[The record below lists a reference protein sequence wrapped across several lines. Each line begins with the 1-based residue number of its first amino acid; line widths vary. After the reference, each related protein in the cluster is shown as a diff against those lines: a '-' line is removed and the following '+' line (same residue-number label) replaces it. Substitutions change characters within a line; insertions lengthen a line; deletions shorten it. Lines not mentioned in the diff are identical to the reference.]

1 MISSRAFP
9 EDIDVAVVAHNGRQT
24 LPRVFACL
32 AATGSSADR
41 ITLYDIA
48 STDDT
53 AAWLAAEWPSVSHV
67 RLDRNDGPNPARNRA
82 IADARRPFLLL
93 VDADGYLQPDAVD
106 ALWRELHRHPFA
118 GAAVPIVVHE
128 REPGRIQYASSDLHF
143 ICEAITTLADRPVA
157 ERGAETKAI
166 GTAPGVC
173 FLLRTDAAHQVGGFD
188 ARYFMGKEDGE
199 FCYRLRLAGYDLI
212 ETPNAVAEHGSRPRS
227 TWLYRY
233 QIRNRWHFMLRNYE
247 LRTLIVIAPALVL
260 HEPLQLLAM
269 AAQGE
274 IRAWWLGL
282 RGLIAWLPQLREDR
296 RAVARIR
303 RVHDRHLLAAA
314 PLVVRADV
322 VGGGVGRLV
331 KRLYDVWL
339 VSYWRL
345 VSRVLP

>member
-1 MISSRAFP
+1 MSSRPFP
-9 EDIDVAVVAHNGRQT
+9 DDIDVAVVAHNGRQT
-24 LPRVFACL
+24 LPRVFTCL
-32 AATGSSADR
+32 AATGAPAER

-53 AAWLAAEWPSVSHV
+53 ATWLAAEWPGVSHV
-67 RLDRNDGPNPARNRA
+67 RLDTNEGPNPARNRA
-82 IADARRPFLLL
+82 LAEARRPFLLL
-93 VDADGYLQPDAVD
+93 VDADGYLQPGAVD
-106 ALWRELHRHPFA
+106 ALRIELDRHPFA

-128 REPGRIQYASSDLHF
+128 RDPGRIQYASSNLHF

-157 ERGAETKAI
+157 ERGADAKAI

-173 FLLRTDAAHQVGGFD
+173 FLLRTDVARRVGGFD

-212 ETPNAVAEHGSRPRS
+212 ETPHAVAEHGSRPRS

-247 LRTLIVIAPALVL
+247 LSTLLAIAPALIL

-269 AAQGE
+269 VAQGE
-274 IRAWWLGL
+274 TRAWWLAL
-282 RGLIAWLPQLREDR
+282 RGLVAWLPNLREDR
-296 RAVARIR
+296 RAVAKIR

-314 PLVVRADV
+314 PLVVRSDV
-322 VGGGVGRLV
+322 VGGGAGRLF
-331 KRLYDVWL
+331 KRLYDGWL
-339 VSYWRL
+339 ITYWRL